1 MSYDGDAQSLDNPY
15 TDGIAEFADEI
26 SSLHDSII
34 MAFET
39 SSITDIITNFI
50 KKLYIDDI
58 ESYYSDI
65 SSYLTSLFVLDDIQ
79 KLQEKYTEIRTVD
92 DSITSFVKI
101 SADVSSS
108 NEMMTFENYDKFL
121 IKELKVPQN
130 KIYIVDKTRGKYE
143 KDTFGNEVIGIM
155 PVIVTPTNAMF
166 YQELIRKNDALLND
180 YNVIAKVRNSYRTE
194 QLTKPYSTSLIPF
207 DQDNLTVDNYDGES
221 RQFVGLGEYL
231 GLESNATVNDYS
243 VSQAAAEQFP
253 LIKFLDGRLDR
264 EHLNKIGV
272 VVFKLFRDSSN
283 ENRISFSPVE
293 SFVGSLDREARDETT
308 NAKMFI
314 DDIVN
319 TNSDYISIFSNA
331 NIPKGQ
337 DASPTGIKNAD
348 TFVICN
354 QTACSMG
361 FYERDTVKYIHV
373 TNSIYNPILK
383 IFEKYEDKNMLDI
396 DLIIDGGVSNIAQFI
411 ASTCKINPK
420 TQAIVNEPFSRF
432 GLYDLDSPTAYLYNS
447 LDTHSQ
453 VNVWKKVL
461 QRYDEFV
468 KNTRKDC
475 LFIADGPRPFCLEGN
490 SKIVRPSKPKNT
502 IKNSIL
508 PKLKY
513 VSNVVNSSYS
523 TGYLDWFWSLDHS
536 TGDYIWMPPSI
547 KAVGVYIYTDTY
559 GAFWDA
565 PAGVNRGHVLDTLDV
580 AFNPTNDEAG
590 QIYIN
595 SWNYAMSYPLDGI
608 VLEGQKTFQRN
619 KTALDRVNVRRL
631 MLGMEKTLRSM
642 LKYFN
647 YEGNTEFLRSRIK
660 DAADNY
666 LNQVRANDGISEY
679 IVVCDERNN
688 TPENIDNNEL
698 HVAIAIKPIKSIE
711 FIILGFLCT
720 NQSVDVEEALQSELN
735 NM

>member
-1 MSYDGDAQSLDNPY
+1 MS
-15 TDGIAEFADEI
+15 
-26 SSLHDSII
+26 
-34 MAFET
+34 
-39 SSITDIITNFI
+39 
-50 KKLYIDDI
+50 KL
-58 ESYYSDI
+58 SA
-65 SSYLTSLFVLDDIQ
+65 
-79 KLQEKYTEIRTVD
+79 KYTEIRTID
-92 DSITSFVKI
+92 NSITSFVEI
-101 SADVSSS
+101 SADVSSN
-108 NEMMTFENYDKFL
+108 NELMTFENYDKFL

-130 KIYIVDKTRGKYE
+130 KIYIVDKTRGRYE
-143 KDTFGNEVIGIM
+143 KDTFGNEIIGIM

-166 YQELIRKNDALLND
+166 YQELMKKSDAVLND
-180 YNVIAKVRNSYRTE
+180 YNVISNIRNAYRKSLNG
-194 QLTKPYSTSLIPF
+194 QLSVSLKPFNGDDLS
-207 DQDNLTVDNYDGES
+207 VENYNEES
-221 RQFVGLGEYL
+221 HLFVGLGEYL
-231 GLESNATVNDYS
+231 GSENGVTVNDFTIS
-243 VSQAAAEQFP
+243 ESAAEQFP
-253 LIKFLDGRLDR
+253 LLKYLDGRLDR
-264 EHLNKIGV
+264 EHLKKIGV
-272 VVFKLFRDSSN
+272 VVFKVYKDAADDN
-283 ENRISFSPVE
+283 KISFIPVE
-293 SFVGSLDREARDETT
+293 SFIGSLDREARDETT
-308 NAKMFI
+308 NAKIFI

-319 TNSDYISIFSNA
+319 TNSDFISLFSNA
-331 NIPKGQ
+331 NIPRGN
-337 DASPTGIKNAD
+337 DPSPKGIKNGD
-348 TFVICN
+348 TFMIAN

-361 FYERDTVKYIHV
+361 FYESDMTKHIHV

-383 IFEKYEDKNMLDI
+383 IFEKYSDRNVLDI
-396 DLIIDGGVSNIAQFI
+396 DLIVDGGVSNIAQFI
-411 ASTCKINPK
+411 ASTCRINPI
-420 TQAIVNEPFSRF
+420 TNNIVNEPFSRF
-432 GLYDLDSPTAYLYNS
+432 GFYDLESPTAYLYNS

-453 VNVWKKVL
+453 VNIWKKVI

-468 KNTRKDC
+468 KTTRKDC
-475 LFIADGPRPFCLEGN
+475 LFIADGPRPFCLEGD

-523 TGYLDWFWSLDHS
+523 AGYLNWFWSLDHS
-536 TGDYIWMPPSI
+536 TGDYMWMPPSI
-547 KAVGVYIYTDTY
+547 KALGVYLYTDTY
-559 GAFWDA
+559 GTFWDA
-565 PAGVNRGHVLDTLDV
+565 PAGLNRGKITDTLDV

-595 SWNYAMSYPLDGI
+595 SWNYAISYPLDGI

-647 YEGNTEFLRSRIK
+647 YEGNTEFLRRRIY
-660 DAADNY
+660 DVVDRY

-698 HVAIAIKPIKSIE
+698 HIAIAIKPIKSIE

-720 NQSVDVEEALQSELN
+720 NQSVDVEEALQSEIN